1 MAADRLESP
10 DKCLTEICFAEI
22 LFVRISLCFVQE
34 ASGGRLQP
42 LPGYLDGA
50 IACFGFRV
58 NLLSHESLL
67 NRRDAVAAHQ
77 LGSRRVCV
85 PDKLVRRI

>member
-1 MAADRLESP
+1 MTDRPHTPKEF
-10 DKCLTEICFAEI
+10 LTESYFADI
-22 LFVRISLCFVQE
+22 LLVVISLCLVQE

-42 LPGYLDGA
+42 LPGYLGGA

>member
-1 MAADRLESP
+1 MTDRPRTPKEF
-10 DKCLTEICFAEI
+10 LTESYFADI
-22 LFVRISLCFVQE
+22 LLVVISLCLVQE